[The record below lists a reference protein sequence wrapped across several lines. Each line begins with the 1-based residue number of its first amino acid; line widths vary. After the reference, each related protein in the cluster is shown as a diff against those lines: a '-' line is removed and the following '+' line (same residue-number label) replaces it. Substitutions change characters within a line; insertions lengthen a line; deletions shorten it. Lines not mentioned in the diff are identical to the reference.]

1 MFGVFDGHGGKEV
14 AHFTKQH
21 LGNIIRASDS
31 YKSKKYDEALR
42 ESFLRID
49 EDLEKDWGREE
60 IANMK
65 RKEPPNKSP
74 LFKLLGDTLGNG
86 GGSE

>member
-1 MFGVFDGHGGKEV
+1 M
-14 AHFTKQH
+14 ALFTKQH
-21 LGNIIRASDS
+21 LGSNIKISDN
-31 YKSKKYDEALR
+31 YKNKKYDEALR
-42 ESFLRID
+42 DSFLRID

-74 LFKLLGDTLGNG
+74 LFKLLGDTLGNNSG
-86 GGSE
+86 EQNND

>member
-1 MFGVFDGHGGKEV
+1 MGE
-14 AHFTKQH
+14 
-21 LGNIIRASDS
+21 NIKISDNF
-31 YKSKKYDEALR
+31 KAKKYDEALR
-42 ESFLRID
+42 DSFLRID
-49 EDLEKDWGREE
+49 HDLELDWGREE